1 MEKTFTFLDL
11 QRSIFNGCNLQ
22 MDDFFQ
28 VLDYTT
34 GAHFRLDGNGNVLL
48 GGTYYGPISK
58 LHGLTVV
65 GMELDSEW
73 NPSHCDIYVNAQ

>member
-11 QRSIFNGCNLQ
+11 QRSIFNGCTLQ
-22 MDDFFQ
+22 ENDFFQ
-28 VLDYTT
+28 VIDYST

-48 GGTYYGPISK
+48 GGTYFGPMSK
-58 LHGLTVV
+58 LHELNVV

-73 NPSHCDIYVNAQ
+73 NPSCCNISLYYI